1 MPVIT
6 SNRINTPD
14 VAEEV
19 LARGDADMVSI
30 ARPLL
35 ADADFV
41 KKAAAGRADEI
52 NTCIGCNQACLDH
65 TFNRQLTSCLVN
77 PRACHEL
84 ELNISKTKQSKN
96 LGIVGAGPAGLA
108 SAITAAERG
117 HKVTLFEAK
126 DKIGGQ
132 FNLARKIPGKEE
144 FDETLRYYKRQLDRL
159 GVYVQLDTRVTI
171 TQLNNSDFDEIILA
185 TGVVPRV
192 PVIEGIDHP
201 TVVNYTD
208 VINGVIEIGERVAII
223 GAGGIGFDVAEFLSH
238 SGHPTSLNIPAFMQ
252 EWGIDMDLQA
262 RGGIEG
268 VEPKFTPSP
277 RTIFLCQRKAE
288 GLGKN
293 LGKTTGWIHRLGL
306 IKRGIKMLAGCAYQR
321 IDDQGLHL
329 LVGDEPRVLEVDNVV
344 ICAGQEPLRELS
356 EGLQK
361 SFHLIGG
368 ADVAVELDA
377 KRAIDQGTRLAA
389 IL

>member
-1 MPVIT
+1 QVPTIAMKVPRAAFTWVTTQFRDKFSVPVIT

-19 LARGDADMVSI
+19 LARGDADMVSL

-84 ELNISKTKQSKN
+84 ELNIGKTKQSKN

-132 FNLARKIPGKEE
+132 FNLAREIPGKEE
-144 FDETLRYYKRQLDRL
+144 FDETL
-159 GVYVQLDTRVTI
+159 
-171 TQLNNSDFDEIILA
+171 
-185 TGVVPRV
+185 
-192 PVIEGIDHP
+192 
-201 TVVNYTD
+201 
-208 VINGVIEIGERVAII
+208 
-223 GAGGIGFDVAEFLSH
+223 
-238 SGHPTSLNIPAFMQ
+238 
-252 EWGIDMDLQA
+252 
-262 RGGIEG
+262 
-268 VEPKFTPSP
+268 
-277 RTIFLCQRKAE
+277 
-288 GLGKN
+288 
-293 LGKTTGWIHRLGL
+293 
-306 IKRGIKMLAGCAYQR
+306 
-321 IDDQGLHL
+321 
-329 LVGDEPRVLEVDNVV
+329 
-344 ICAGQEPLRELS
+344 
-356 EGLQK
+356 
-361 SFHLIGG
+361 
-368 ADVAVELDA
+368 
-377 KRAIDQGTRLAA
+377 
-389 IL
+389 

>member
-1 MPVIT
+1 M
-6 SNRINTPD
+6 
-14 VAEEV
+14 
-19 LARGDADMVSI
+19 
-30 ARPLL
+30 
-35 ADADFV
+35 
-41 KKAAAGRADEI
+41 
-52 NTCIGCNQACLDH
+52 
-65 TFNRQLTSCLVN
+65 
-77 PRACHEL
+77 
-84 ELNISKTKQSKN
+84 
-96 LGIVGAGPAGLA
+96 
-108 SAITAAERG
+108 
-117 HKVTLFEAK
+117 
-126 DKIGGQ
+126 
-132 FNLARKIPGKEE
+132 
-144 FDETLRYYKRQLDRL
+144 
-159 GVYVQLDTRVTI
+159 TI

-268 VEPKFTPSP
+268 VGHKFTPSP